1 MFRSEEVAISHAYHA
16 VPDKLTGTVLQ
27 PLATLKTT
35 APELYEAAIAKYD
48 DDPSRRNI
56 PRRHVAKLDCAYE
69 ECINLSPLNPRLIHQ
84 HWKQLGVNLGS
95 ARWYAI
101 PIDNL
106 RGLPAVVTI
115 PHRQTKVG
123 QDIGDDAVSWL
134 DLDQYQ
140 ELTQLPD
147 KTVQWYSKLASDGTK
162 GAWFVGVPHILV
174 RGSISVTGLRPT
186 DWSHSQT

>member
-1 MFRSEEVAISHAYHA
+1 MFRSDEGAISHVYHA

-27 PLATLKTT
+27 PLATLKAT

-56 PRRHVAKLDCAYE
+56 SRRHVAKLDCAYE
-69 ECINLSPLNPRLIHQ
+69 ECINLSPLNPRLIHR

-101 PIDNL
+101 PIDSL
-106 RGLPAVVTI
+106 RGLPAVVTN
-115 PHRQTKVG
+115 PDGQTKVG
-123 QDIGDDAVSWL
+123 QDIADDAVSWL
-134 DLDQYQ
+134 DLDQYH
-140 ELTQLPD
+140 ELTQLSD

-174 RGSISVTGLRPT
+174 RGSISVTGLRPI
-186 DWSHSQT
+186 DWSHSET